1 VLLGRRVRARRLWP
15 TALATG
21 VALGALAVGSDVVMP
36 ELVTHN
42 TARYG
47 LIGFTFSLVS
57 WLFSGAV
64 LVISA
69 AILGA
74 LLERKA
80 GAEPRPASA

>member
-1 VLLGRRVRARRLWP
+1 MSPRGVASRALDRRVEAFF
-15 TALATG
+15 ATPAQVQAG
-21 VALGALAVGSDVVMP
+21 MWLL
-36 ELVTHN
+36 
-42 TARYG
+42 
-47 LIGFTFSLVS
+47 GFTFSLVS

-74 LLERKA
+74 LLDRTA